1 MVNTSIV
8 HSLIAMRLVSI
19 SMRALTHINT
29 SELLKKTNRMRNDQ
43 LNSML
48 VYFKCSYV
56 VKSVYNQKV
65 KKGNENVPLRN
76 VSLNA
81 LTRMGLYASLHQGKR
96 SSINIIF
103 WMVKTLM
110 QRLKTNF
117 VEDSGYLTNNSMSC
131 YITYRRIRKFS

>member
-1 MVNTSIV
+1 LVNTSIV
-8 HSLIAMRLVSI
+8 HSLIAMRLVLI

-65 KKGNENVPLRN
+65 KKGNENVPLKKRLIEC
-76 VSLNA
+76 VDDDGIVCILTPRKPFWYQYHILN
-81 LTRMGLYASLHQGKR
+81 GK
-96 SSINIIF
+96 
-103 WMVKTLM
+103 
-110 QRLKTNF
+110 NF
-117 VEDSGYLTNNSMSC
+117 DAKAQNKFC
-131 YITYRRIRKFS
+131 RRFQLPYK